1 MEQNSKIILR
11 KKICQLT
18 NDPEWLTHPEIVA
31 EVQKISR
38 LLEHPYL
45 IHSYNTGSLS
55 NDVGKEKS

>member
-45 IHSYNTGSLS
+45 I
-55 NDVGKEKS
+55 